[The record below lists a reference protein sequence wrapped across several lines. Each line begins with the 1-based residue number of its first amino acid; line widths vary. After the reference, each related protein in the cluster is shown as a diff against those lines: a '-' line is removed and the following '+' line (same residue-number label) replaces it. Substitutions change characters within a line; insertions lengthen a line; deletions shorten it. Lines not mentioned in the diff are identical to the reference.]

1 MSVSTQDKRVKW
13 DWQYLQSIAETEN
26 LYLLTDRDVQALITP
41 LAVMQWRTRVLNA
54 PSDFDL
60 VNTFNA
66 TLLERLLTP
75 MDFCALMI
83 DCIEN
88 DTDVRDALKLIIR
101 DEGIP
106 FNRGGENPFGVGVGA
121 DNIINGLSCGNDD
134 IYGYCVAIVDYVEV
148 VARDFIELL
157 VSETDNLSR
166 IVRAIDFI
174 PIIGDLPLADDLNDL
189 VDWFVINGTAS
200 FDAGYTSTMRQEL
213 ICYLFDSACGTCEI
227 TPYSVYSAY
236 AAQSGIPLNVNDVFW
251 TLVGNM
257 LGLSTDTAFA
267 AGTCAMIAGALAS
280 GGEVLGLVGL
290 QGLKTIAAS
299 GNPDSDWMLYCSG
312 CLPDVLPITVTFDS
326 GGYTNYTILSGS
338 IFNDGSPRFNVLN
351 RTVTGG
357 GGVSAIASLKI
368 DLGVECYV
376 TNVTFLCIRSL
387 STASNIGVILKC
399 YDDTNTLIAT
409 LDYSTPQPIG
419 AYYSRSTDV
428 NLSGIRYLEVGAGNT
443 NSGAS
448 RTFNVAIDDIVVS

>member
-106 FNRGGENPFGVGVGA
+106 FNRGGENPFGTGIGEE
-121 DNIINGLSCGNDD
+121 NILNGLSCGNDD
-134 IYGYCVAIVDYVEV
+134 IYGYCVAIVDYIEV

-166 IVRAIDFI
+166 IVRAIDYI

-189 VDWFVINGTAS
+189 IDWFVINGTAS

-299 GNPDSDWMLYCSG
+299 GNPDSDWTLYCSG
-312 CLPDVLPITVTFDS
+312 CLPDLLPITVTFDS
-326 GGYTNYTILSGS
+326 GGYTNYTILQGTVQALGVSGNCLRDSRTCSHCSNSARIDVLFDDVQYVDQISVAVWTRFATISWS
-338 IFNDGSPRFNVLN
+338 IIAYDASNNVLWSVGGNPVTTPNGWTTLSYTGLALTGVKKIYVSNGNGSGGSSQLLDN
-351 RTVTGG
+351 R
-357 GGVSAIASLKI
+357 I
-368 DLGVECYV
+368 DNIYV
-376 TNVTFLCIRSL
+376 
-387 STASNIGVILKC
+387 A
-399 YDDTNTLIAT
+399 
-409 LDYSTPQPIG
+409 
-419 AYYSRSTDV
+419 
-428 NLSGIRYLEVGAGNT
+428 
-443 NSGAS
+443 
-448 RTFNVAIDDIVVS
+448 

>member
-26 LYLLTDRDVQALITP
+26 LYLLTDRDIQALITP

-101 DEGIP
+101 DEGVP

-121 DNIINGLSCGNDD
+121 DNIINGLSCGSDD
-134 IYGYCVAIVDYVEV
+134 IYGYCVAIVDYIEV
-148 VARDFIELL
+148 VARDFIEVL

-166 IVRAIDFI
+166 IVRAIDYI

-189 VDWFVINGTAS
+189 VDWFVINGTSS
-200 FDAGYTSTMRQEL
+200 FDAGYTATMRQEL

-227 TPYSVYSAY
+227 TPYNVYSAY

-299 GNPDSDWMLYCSG
+299 GNPDSDWSLYCDGCITPIALELGYAPCATNNVGLGSNFTLYGPSPLNAAWTRYTMKPTANAASVFGYPYGFSVVEIEGRSFTLKSVGFHSG
-312 CLPDVLPITVTFDS
+312 ASGGADGQTCNGTTYDRNVPSFGTTVTQTRY
-326 GGYTNYTILSGS
+326 GIQ
-338 IFNDGSPRFNVLN
+338 IV
-351 RTVTGG
+351 
-357 GGVSAIASLKI
+357 
-368 DLGVECYV
+368 
-376 TNVTFLCIRSL
+376 
-387 STASNIGVILKC
+387 
-399 YDDTNTLIAT
+399 TNTL
-409 LDYSTPQPIG
+409 SPV
-419 AYYSRSTDV
+419 YYV
-428 NLSGIRYLEVGAGNT
+428 
-443 NSGAS
+443 
-448 RTFNVAIDDIVVS
+448 DILV